1 MTDGLTIS
9 TALAQKSEAIRISL
23 LQLKAD
29 QIRCNL
35 VTIAS
40 FFTRAIAPTGIVT
53 ESSGNA
59 TEIAATT
66 SKREPQNL
74 QKAPLPRARIIIR
87 SRGRRDARACLSK
100 IHILCDQT
108 H

>member
-1 MTDGLTIS
+1 VGVEVRTFMTDGLTIS

-53 ESSGNA
+53 ESSRQCDGNRSHNEQA
-59 TEIAATT
+59 RTSESPEGSPAARENHHQIAG
-66 SKREPQNL
+66 
-74 QKAPLPRARIIIR
+74 KA
-87 SRGRRDARACLSK
+87 
-100 IHILCDQT
+100 
-108 H
+108 